1 MISRNNDREMRD
13 INTIRESAVEKIFR
27 KSICKKVLILT
38 EEFPFIVIGQIK
50 KVEGDYVFVDVETT
64 HIDPLENR
72 IFRIHLDRIEVF
84 YIEKPG
90 RPIPKIP
97 KYDGCRTKVGDE

>member
-1 MISRNNDREMRD
+1 MLSKCKDTKCRD
-13 INTIRESAVEKIFR
+13 INFIRESAVEEIFR

-38 EEFPFIVIGQIK
+38 QEFPFLVIGKIK
-50 KVEGDYVFVDVETT
+50 KIEGDYVFVDVETT
-64 HIDPLENR
+64 HIDPLEDR
-72 IFRIHLDRIEVF
+72 IFRIHLDRVEVF

-97 KYDGCRTKVGDE
+97 QSHYCKAKGCDE